1 MGGRKGGRESE
12 GGREGGREYAQHTGY
27 LQTSQTPPPHSHIVV
42 GEEGPGRGEGD
53 LAHWLVEPELG
64 ELSLHGVH
72 LNNPAPHTS
81 TEITSAA
88 PHLIYTQFAAYMY
101 VPSSGNFAFLIFY
114 CKIILL

>member
-12 GGREGGREYAQHTGY
+12 GGREGVCTTHWVPPD
-27 LQTSQTPPPHSHIVV
+27 LPDPPHSHIVV

-81 TEITSAA
+81 TEITSTA
-88 PHLIYTQFAAYMY
+88 PHLIYMQFAAY
-101 VPSSGNFAFLIFY
+101 VPSSGNFAFLSFY